1 MYIPLTIYN
10 LFKERDSDIMEREF
24 FIYISSEKSKLDF
37 PFNTTD
43 DFQIQLPEYIT
54 FDSNWVCSLKE
65 INIHFSP
72 SATVDNDILIM
83 SDICGVSFFHSLKLP
98 ILRRLFLKNTQS
110 GKKLS
115 SFFLDPFYLPVK
127 QNKINTVRVYIRKSD
142 NQRLSFSSG
151 AVNLTLHFKYIGN

>member
-1 MYIPLTIYN
+1 
-10 LFKERDSDIMEREF
+10 MEREF

-43 DFQIQLPEYIT
+43 DFLIQLPEYIT

-65 INIHFSP
+65 INLNFLTTSKD
-72 SATVDNDILIM
+72 TDILVM

-98 ILRRLFLKNTQS
+98 ILRQLYLNNTES
-110 GKKLS
+110 GQK
-115 SFFLDPFYLPVK
+115 FFSVFVDPFYLPVK
-127 QNKINTVRVYIRKSD
+127 QNKINTLRVYIRKTD

-151 AVNLTLHFKYIGN
+151 AVNLTLHFKCIGN